1 MLVDNPVSSF
11 AFSPTDLSEY
21 LHADLFTPSI
31 PSSSSAGSSS
41 SRASSPQSPF
51 QSLLTPP
58 QSSLPTSFPD
68 VYDSPNSNNFFNF
81 LEDELKL
88 VEPFPTSSAPYDF
101 VGALS
106 TSSTPDMQ
114 ATFAIDPQLMTTSSS
129 KTEETDEE
137 ELSNRDA
144 MSVTIAPIKVGGHG
158 KARKGT
164 VQSGGIVKK
173 SPSMHPPAT
182 VSKAVSSTSSKE
194 NDNMDDDD
202 FLADWRPPPEVYAK
216 MSSKEKRQLRNKIS
230 ARNFRV
236 RRKEY
241 ISTLELDIAE
251 RDRLLQAI
259 RTELGSSQSEN
270 HALRQE
276 ITALK
281 KALLEGRATSELTV
295 DDIPVLNLPPPGPI
309 PQPATPPTSFPS
321 LITPNTQK
329 DLASSHS
336 GGFWGG
342 VSRMGGGVTPVHTV
356 LIPEVACGRL
366 QENINPTLNGKDK
379 PRTPAFGMLSGFD
392 GFADGHL
399 FTLKSLDSYRMQLW
413 TKMAS
418 QQAPHPTSSPISV
431 PSSPPT
437 PNPLFSPS
445 PFTNPSL
452 PYLTGSPYS
461 NSTSLHGLASSLG
474 PKFFQASNKA
484 HLPPAQDRSP
494 LPMLGTTL
502 STLLAGKYHPSSPSS
517 TRLLSVIAKD
527 QQREKEQ
534 QQQAMIAALA
544 GQTLLKRLGS
554 AFWDAFAGGGGS
566 SPGNASSSVRID
578 TDKVR
583 RVLEGKAVVKVV
595 DIEEPNA
602 PRKEVGGMRRRTEP
616 KSEPKDVCL
625 LLEES
630 MRNLTL
636 GKK

>member
-1 MLVDNPVSSF
+1 MLVDNPVSPF
-11 AFSPTDLSEY
+11 TFSSTDLSEY
-21 LHADLFTPSI
+21 LNADLFTPSM
-31 PSSSSAGSSS
+31 PSSSSAASSS

-58 QSSLPTSFPD
+58 QSSLPTSFPEI
-68 VYDSPNSNNFFNF
+68 YDSPNSNNFFNF
-81 LEDELKL
+81 LEDEMKL

-106 TSSTPDMQ
+106 TTDMQ
-114 ATFAIDPQLMTTSSS
+114 ATFTIDPQLMTMNTPSGH
-129 KTEETDEE
+129 TDETDEE
-137 ELSNRDA
+137 EQEQPDTKA
-144 MSVTIAPIKVGGHG
+144 VTIAPIKVGGHG

-173 SPSMHPPAT
+173 SSSPHPPPT
-182 VSKAVSSTSSKE
+182 TSRAVSSTSSKE
-194 NDNMDDDD
+194 NENMDDDD
-202 FLADWRPPPEVYAK
+202 FPADWRPPPEVYAK

-276 ITALK
+276 IYSLK
-281 KALLEGRATSELTV
+281 KALLEGRSTELTV

-309 PQPATPPTSFPS
+309 SALASPATPSTSSPS
-321 LITPNTQK
+321 LIKPNTQK
-329 DLASSHS
+329 DLSSTHS
-336 GGFWGG
+336 GSFWGG
-342 VSRMGGGVTPVHTV
+342 VSRMGGGITPVHTV
-356 LIPEVACGRL
+356 LIPEVARGKL
-366 QENINPTLNGKDK
+366 QENINPALNGENKSK
-379 PRTPAFGMLSGFD
+379 TPASGTLGGFD

-418 QQAPHPTSSPISV
+418 QQTQHSPSSPPSAS
-431 PSSPPT
+431 SSPPT

-484 HLPPAQDRSP
+484 NLPSAQDRSS
-494 LPMLGTTL
+494 LPMLGNTL
-502 STLLAGKYHPSSPSS
+502 STLLAGKHHPSSSPSTKIPS
-517 TRLLSVIAKD
+517 PAKD

-544 GQTLLKRLGS
+544 SQTLLKRLGS
-554 AFWDAFAGGGGS
+554 AFWDAFSGGS
-566 SPGNASSSVRID
+566 SPGNTSLSA
-578 TDKVR
+578 DKVR

-595 DIEEPNA
+595 DVEDQKVA
-602 PRKEVGGMRRRTEP
+602 RKEMGAIRRMTDV
-616 KSEPKDVCL
+616 KNEPKDVCS

-630 MRNLTL
+630 MRGLTI

>member
-1 MLVDNPVSSF
+1 MLVDNPVSPF
-11 AFSPTDLSEY
+11 AFSPADISEY
-21 LHADLFTPSI
+21 LNADLFTPSM
-31 PSSSSAGSSS
+31 PSSSSAASSS

-58 QSSLPTSFPD
+58 QSSLPTSFPE

-101 VGALS
+101 EEHE
-106 TSSTPDMQ
+106 Q
-114 ATFAIDPQLMTTSSS
+114 ADT
-129 KTEETDEE
+129 KT
-137 ELSNRDA
+137 
-144 MSVTIAPIKVGGHG
+144 VTIAPIKVGGHG

-173 SPSMHPPAT
+173 SSSTHPPAA
-182 VSKAVSSTSSKE
+182 VSKGVISTSSKE
-194 NDNMDDDD
+194 NEMDDDD
-202 FLADWRPPPEVYAK
+202 FPADWRPPPEVYAK

-276 ITALK
+276 ISALK
-281 KALLEGRATSELTV
+281 RALLEGRSTSELTA

-309 PQPATPPTSFPS
+309 PALVSPVTPPTSSPS

-329 DLASSHS
+329 DLSPSQS
-336 GGFWGG
+336 GNFWGG

-356 LIPEVACGRL
+356 LIPD
-366 QENINPTLNGKDK
+366 TS
-379 PRTPAFGMLSGFD
+379 TSGMLGGFD

-399 FTLKSLDSYRMQLW
+399 FTMKSLDSYRMQLW

-418 QQAPHPTSSPISV
+418 QQAPYSPSSIPSP

-474 PKFFQASNKA
+474 PKFFQASSKA
-484 HLPPAQDRSP
+484 NLPSTQDRPS
-494 LPMLGTTL
+494 LPMLGNTL
-502 STLLAGKYHPSSPSS
+502 STLLAGKHHSSNPPSSKLPS
-517 TRLLSVIAKD
+517 VAAKE

-544 GQTLLKRLGS
+544 SQTLLKRLGS
-554 AFWDAFAGGGGS
+554 AFWDAFAGGS
-566 SPGNASSSVRID
+566 SPGNASSSIKID

-595 DIEEPNA
+595 DVEEQKVV
-602 PRKEVGGMRRRTEP
+602 RKEMGATRRTTEV
-616 KSEPKDVCL
+616 KSEPKDVCS

-630 MRNLTL
+630 MRSLTL

>member
-1 MLVDNPVSSF
+1 M
-11 AFSPTDLSEY
+11 
-21 LHADLFTPSI
+21 
-31 PSSSSAGSSS
+31 PSSSSPASSS

-58 QSSLPTSFPD
+58 QSSLPTSFPE
-68 VYDSPNSNNFFNF
+68 VYDSSNSTNFFNF

-101 VGALS
+101 VGALG
-106 TSSTPDMQ
+106 TGSTPDIQ
-114 ATFAIDPQLMTTSSS
+114 AAFAIDPQLMTMPSSHMD
-129 KTEETDEE
+129 EIDEE
-137 ELSNRDA
+137 EYEQPDTKT
-144 MSVTIAPIKVGGHG
+144 VTIAPIKVGGHG

-173 SPSMHPPAT
+173 SSSAHPPAT
-182 VSKAVSSTSSKE
+182 VSKGVSSTSSKE
-194 NDNMDDDD
+194 NENMDDDD
-202 FLADWRPPPEVYAK
+202 FPADWRPPPEVYAK

-259 RTELGSSQSEN
+259 RAELGSSQSEN

-276 ITALK
+276 ISALK
-281 KALLEGRATSELTV
+281 KALLEGRSTSELTV

-309 PQPATPPTSFPS
+309 LALAPPTTPPTSSPS

-336 GGFWGG
+336 GSFWGG

-356 LIPEVACGRL
+356 LIPEVGRGKL
-366 QENINPTLNGKDK
+366 QENINPALNGENKTK
-379 PRTPAFGMLSGFD
+379 APTSGMLGGFD

-413 TKMAS
+413 IKMAS
-418 QQAPHPTSSPISV
+418 QQAPHSPSSL
-431 PSSPPT
+431 PSAPPSPPT

-474 PKFFQASNKA
+474 PKFFQASSKA
-484 HLPPAQDRSP
+484 KLPPTQDRSSS
-494 LPMLGTTL
+494 LPMLGNTL
-502 STLLAGKYHPSSPSS
+502 STRLAGKHHPSSPPS
-517 TRLLSVIAKD
+517 TKLPSVASKD
-527 QQREKEQ
+527 QQKEKEQ

-554 AFWDAFAGGGGS
+554 AFWDAFAGGS
-566 SPGNASSSVRID
+566 SPGDASSIKID

-595 DIEEPNA
+595 DVEEQKVV
-602 PRKEVGGMRRRTEP
+602 RKETGATRRTAEV
-616 KSEPKDVCL
+616 KSEGKDVCS

-630 MRNLTL
+630 MRSLTL

>member
-1 MLVDNPVSSF
+1 MLVDNPVSPFSF
-11 AFSPTDLSEY
+11 SSTDLSEY
-21 LHADLFTPSI
+21 LNTDLFTPGM
-31 PSSSSAGSSS
+31 PSSSSAASSS

-58 QSSLPTSFPD
+58 QSSLPTSFPEI
-68 VYDSPNSNNFFNF
+68 YDSPNSNNFFNF
-81 LEDELKL
+81 LEDEMKL

-101 VGALS
+101 VSAFS
-106 TSSTPDMQ
+106 TNDMQ
-114 ATFAIDPQLMTTSSS
+114 ATFAIDPQLMTMTTPSSNMD
-129 KTEETDEE
+129 ETDEE
-137 ELSNRDA
+137 EQEQPDTKA
-144 MSVTIAPIKVGGHG
+144 VTIAPIKVGGHG

-173 SPSMHPPAT
+173 SSSTHPSPST
-182 VSKAVSSTSSKE
+182 SKAVSPTSSFKE
-194 NDNMDDDD
+194 NENMDDDD
-202 FLADWRPPPEVYAK
+202 FPADWRPPPEVYAK

-270 HALRQE
+270 NALRQE
-276 ITALK
+276 ISALK
-281 KALLEGRATSELTV
+281 KVLLEGRSTELTL

-309 PQPATPPTSFPS
+309 SALPSPATSSTSSPS

-329 DLASSHS
+329 DLASTHS
-336 GGFWGG
+336 GSFWGG
-342 VSRMGGGVTPVHTV
+342 VSRMGGGITPVHTV
-356 LIPEVACGRL
+356 LIPEAARSRL
-366 QENINPTLNGKDK
+366 QENINPALNGENKSK
-379 PRTPAFGMLSGFD
+379 TQVSGTLGGFD

-418 QQAPHPTSSPISV
+418 QQTQHSPSSPPSA

-461 NSTSLHGLASSLG
+461 SSTPLHGLASSLG

-484 HLPPAQDRSP
+484 NLPSPQDRSS
-494 LPMLGTTL
+494 LPMLGNTL
-502 STLLAGKYHPSSPSS
+502 STLLAGKHHPSSSPS
-517 TRLLSVIAKD
+517 TRIPAPAPKD
-527 QQREKEQ
+527 QRRENEQ

-544 GQTLLKRLGS
+544 SQTLLKRLGS
-554 AFWDAFAGGGGS
+554 AFWDAFSGGS
-566 SPGNASSSVRID
+566 SPGNTSLSA
-578 TDKVR
+578 DKVR

-595 DIEEPNA
+595 DVEDQKVA
-602 PRKEVGGMRRRTEP
+602 RKEMGAMKRMTDV
-616 KSEPKDVCL
+616 KNEPKDACS

-630 MRNLTL
+630 MRSLTL